1 MELSGYIK
9 FMVALAF
16 VLGLILLL
24 SYAIRRFGIGGLPVI
39 ARPRDGARRL
49 AIVEV
54 TAIDAK
60 RRLVLVRRDNT
71 EHLILLGAN
80 SELLIENSIPE
91 RPSQAGPRAE
101 S

>member
-9 FMVALAF
+9 FMVSLAF

-24 SYAIRRFGIGGLPVI
+24 SYAIRRFGIGGLSVM
-39 ARPRDGARRL
+39 ARPRDGVRRL
-49 AIVEV
+49 AVVEV
-54 TAIDAK
+54 AAIDAK

-80 SELLIENSIPE
+80 SELLIENSIPV
-91 RPSQAGPRAE
+91 PSSKDSAAC
-101 S
+101 

>member
-1 MELSGYIK
+1 MEFSGYIK
-9 FMVALAF
+9 FMLALAF

-24 SYAIRRFGIGGLPVI
+24 SYAIRRFGKGGLSVI
-39 ARPRDGARRL
+39 SRPRDGARRL
-49 AIVEV
+49 AVIEV

-80 SELLIENSIPE
+80 TELLIENSIPD
-91 RPSQAGPRAE
+91 RPSQDNPAC
-101 S
+101 